1 VYSRNVASSKI
12 LVVDDD
18 PDIRRIAALSLERIG
33 GFRVLLAE
41 DAATA
46 LELAAREAPALVL
59 LDVSMPGADGPS
71 VLAALRGRSGEGNA
85 DVKPIPVVFFTAAS
99 NDAEIARLRAL
110 GAVGVV
116 PKPFEVADLPRRIR
130 AILADLGIG

>member
-1 VYSRNVASSKI
+1 VASSKI

-46 LELAAREAPALVL
+46 LELAAREAPDLVL
-59 LDVSMPGADGPS
+59 LDVSMPGTDGPA
-71 VLAALRGRSGEGNA
+71 VLAALRGSSSGTGGA
-85 DVKPIPVVFFTAAS
+85 GPIPVVFFTAAS
-99 NDAEIARLRAL
+99 TDAEVARLRAL